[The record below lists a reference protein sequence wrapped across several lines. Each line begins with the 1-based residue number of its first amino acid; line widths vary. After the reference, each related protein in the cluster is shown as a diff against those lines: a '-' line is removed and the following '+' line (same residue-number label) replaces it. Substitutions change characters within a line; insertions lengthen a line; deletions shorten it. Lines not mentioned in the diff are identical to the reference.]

1 MEFKDSFPV
10 VRIEFSYS
18 ITLTLLFFFFGQM
31 RGLYIHLN
39 LFSKKT
45 GMKTT
50 YMRKTKYKFKM
61 YILNL
66 NEVSDKKEFPYIL
79 TMHKARDTCVY
90 IHIHTDMCVHT
101 QSAR

>member
-1 MEFKDSFPV
+1 
-10 VRIEFSYS
+10 
-18 ITLTLLFFFFGQM
+18 M

-50 YMRKTKYKFKM
+50 CMRKTKYKFKI

-79 TMHKARDTCVY
+79 TMHKARDACVCTYTYIQTCVCAY
-90 IHIHTDMCVHT
+90 TEC
-101 QSAR
+101 